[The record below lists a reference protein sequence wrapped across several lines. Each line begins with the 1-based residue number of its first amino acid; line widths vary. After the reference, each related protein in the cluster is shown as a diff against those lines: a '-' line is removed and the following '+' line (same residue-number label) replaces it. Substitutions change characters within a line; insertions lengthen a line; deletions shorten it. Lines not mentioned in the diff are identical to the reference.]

1 MAYNQ
6 NAREKEIE
14 NRLRKDYFLGFDA
27 EEVIGDIDFA
37 VAIPSDNLQL
47 NDREYLL
54 WAEAKKSTH
63 EDIYESLVQ
72 LILTIGKAKT
82 LEKHLPPAYLGAFD
96 AEKIAF
102 IPFSQVN
109 DVFYLSYINWNVRP
123 SDHKTETFLKLLSV
137 VKESLERNM
146 LIFNYENDEKE
157 LRLFIK
163 RNFVS
168 GKSKMSKVRINKTNF
183 TAIFQKWLKEVMPTI
198 NVNWDKAKSQ
208 DIIPA
213 DFYLADILSKDNNYL
228 RESLHVL
235 LCSNHY
241 VVDREIDDSGFFN
254 SKTATFKDKQKA
266 HIQFW
271 NRYDRP
277 PRREFWDD
285 IENRRDLLVPQ
296 DIREIKG
303 SFFTP
308 AKWVSLSQE
317 YLAMEFGENWQEEYY
332 IWDCAA
338 GTGNLLANLTNKYR
352 IWASTLDK
360 ADEKVMHDRIKT
372 MNEATGKKKGANLLD
387 RHVFQFDF
395 LNDSFDKLP
404 QELKDIINSE
414 EERKKLIIYINPPY
428 AEASNARTVTG
439 TGNNR
444 PGLSESY
451 VKRTYKASL
460 GRAVNELYA
469 QFFARI
475 LREIPDCHIA
485 VFSSLKALQGPNF
498 TGFRNKYRAKLSR
511 IFLIPANTFDNVK
524 GSFPI
529 GFQIWHT
536 AEKEEFR
543 EITADVYN
551 ANEVLIGKKKIYAYD
566 NGSFIID
573 WLRKYYD
580 KVNPSLAY
588 LRFLGTDFQNNNG
601 VFMTLSPSSNDLEQV
616 KGNWVTIKN
625 LIQMS
630 VYFAVRLA
638 IAQTWLNDRDQFLYP
653 NEGWEMDNEFKS
665 DCMVY
670 ILFHGQNRV
679 SCKDGIN
686 HWIPFTEDEVGA
698 KESFKSHFLTK
709 YINGIV
715 DKSMVKPKE
724 EKKEEN
730 PEFFKDE
737 KEEVTI
743 ALKKLE
749 FSECANSVMEAGK
762 KLWKYYH
769 QQDGALFDASFY
781 DIRLHFQKTKV
792 TTSGK
797 IQMNSESD
805 DPKYTELVKDL
816 RQRHAALA
824 RKIEPKIYEYG
835 FLKRNYD
842 SVIKESVQTEFMSA
856 ENIKKS
862 SKKKEA
868 TPPFYEV
875 TEVDIKKQ
883 EMQPITVNIVN
894 NNTFEK
900 NVGAVIISGDT
911 GDIKDII
918 EIKKEE

>member
-1 MAYNQ
+1 
-6 NAREKEIE
+6 
-14 NRLRKDYFLGFDA
+14 
-27 EEVIGDIDFA
+27 
-37 VAIPSDNLQL
+37 
-47 NDREYLL
+47 
-54 WAEAKKSTH
+54 
-63 EDIYESLVQ
+63 
-72 LILTIGKAKT
+72 
-82 LEKHLPPAYLGAFD
+82 
-96 AEKIAF
+96 
-102 IPFSQVN
+102 
-109 DVFYLSYINWNVRP
+109 
-123 SDHKTETFLKLLSV
+123 
-137 VKESLERNM
+137 
-146 LIFNYENDEKE
+146 
-157 LRLFIK
+157 
-163 RNFVS
+163 
-168 GKSKMSKVRINKTNF
+168 
-183 TAIFQKWLKEVMPTI
+183 
-198 NVNWDKAKSQ
+198 
-208 DIIPA
+208 
-213 DFYLADILSKDNNYL
+213 
-228 RESLHVL
+228 
-235 LCSNHY
+235 
-241 VVDREIDDSGFFN
+241 
-254 SKTATFKDKQKA
+254 
-266 HIQFW
+266 
-271 NRYDRP
+271 
-277 PRREFWDD
+277 
-285 IENRRDLLVPQ
+285 
-296 DIREIKG
+296 
-303 SFFTP
+303 
-308 AKWVSLSQE
+308 
-317 YLAMEFGENWQEEYY
+317 
-332 IWDCAA
+332 
-338 GTGNLLANLTNKYR
+338 
-352 IWASTLDK
+352 
-360 ADEKVMHDRIKT
+360 
-372 MNEATGKKKGANLLD
+372 
-387 RHVFQFDF
+387 
-395 LNDSFDKLP
+395 
-404 QELKDIINSE
+404 
-414 EERKKLIIYINPPY
+414 
-428 AEASNARTVTG
+428 
-439 TGNNR
+439 
-444 PGLSESY
+444 
-451 VKRTYKASL
+451 
-460 GRAVNELYA
+460 
-469 QFFARI
+469 
-475 LREIPDCHIA
+475 
-485 VFSSLKALQGPNF
+485 
-498 TGFRNKYRAKLSR
+498 
-511 IFLIPANTFDNVK
+511 
-524 GSFPI
+524 
-529 GFQIWHT
+529 
-536 AEKEEFR
+536 
-543 EITADVYN
+543 
-551 ANEVLIGKKKIYAYD
+551 
-566 NGSFIID
+566 
-573 WLRKYYD
+573 
-580 KVNPSLAY
+580 
-588 LRFLGTDFQNNNG
+588 
-601 VFMTLSPSSNDLEQV
+601 
-616 KGNWVTIKN
+616 
-625 LIQMS
+625 MS